1 MKVIRYLKMT
11 EQELEVQL
19 RQVRLRGFDQP
30 LIYEHARIRIEES
43 VLIDPCLMPPQRYV
57 LSGTVRDIL
66 VLHQEFK
73 RRGEDIFRLRGAL
86 FFWLEGMD
94 IGADLPIPLLPPIA
108 EESYEKDGKRVMLV
122 NDGMHRTMAALKVG
136 DRINTVFIE
145 GVSRDYPYYAYGF
158 QGGWANVD
166 EFEELPDV
174 YQKKDYRDP
183 GNYKALFRDF
193 NAVFPGVQKE
203 RKQSNPAH
211 IKA

>member
-11 EQELEVQL
+11 EHELEVQL
-19 RQVRLRGFDQP
+19 RQTRLRGHGQP
-30 LIYEHARIRIEES
+30 LVYEHCGISIDEAT
-43 VLIDPCLMPPQRYV
+43 LIDPVLVPPQRYV

-66 VLHQEFK
+66 ALHEQFK

-94 IGADLPIPLLPPIA
+94 ISTVLPIPLLPPIA
-108 EESYEKDGKRVMLV
+108 EESYEKDGKCVMLV
-122 NDGMHRTMAALKVG
+122 NDGMHRVVSAHRIG
-136 DRINTVFIE
+136 DRVNTIFIT
-145 GVSRDYPYYAYGF
+145 GVPREYPYYAYGF
-158 QGGWANVD
+158 QGGWANVV

-174 YQKKDYRDP
+174 FEKKDYRDP
-183 GNYKALFRDF
+183 TNYKALFRDF
-193 NAVFPGVQKE
+193 NAVFPGVQKT